1 MEVAMATYILLSK
14 LTDEGAATLTKNP
27 ERIREVNE
35 EIEKLGVKVREQYA
49 VLGTFDFVNIVE
61 AKDNETILR
70 VSAELGARGSIQITT
85 LAALPIDAFIK
96 SFKK

>member
-85 LAALPIDAFIK
+85 LSALPIDAFIK

>member
-1 MEVAMATYILLSK
+1 MEAAMGTYILLSK